1 MFNNLQEI
9 HVCEASRGGKQT
21 SGSQLEVYHIYVTLH
36 RILATCDDTRT
47 TRSHDTL
54 SLLKTEIFV
63 YFSSKTK
70 DTVLPCCVSLY
81 SSTCLTRK
89 SFVTRLFVTHLLTC
103 LWLTCFF
110 FYSLFCYSFFSC
122 PFVCCSCAS
131 SSLVRY
137 SLVRYSLVCCCLVCG
152 SLVCHPLFC
161 HSLADLFMIVLFIL
175 GLFV

>member
-1 MFNNLQEI
+1 MFNKLQEI

-21 SGSQLEVYHIYVTLH
+21 SGSQSEVYHLYVTLH
-36 RILATCDDTRT
+36 RILATGDDTRT

-54 SLLKTEIFV
+54 SVLKTVICV

-70 DTVLPCCVSLY
+70 DTVLPCWFVFFYLPDTKKLCDPLVCHSLAD
-81 SSTCLTRK
+81 
-89 SFVTRLFVTHLLTC
+89 LFMTHLLVC
-103 LWLTCFF
+103 
-110 FYSLFCYSFFSC
+110 YSLFCYSFFSC

-175 GLFV
+175 